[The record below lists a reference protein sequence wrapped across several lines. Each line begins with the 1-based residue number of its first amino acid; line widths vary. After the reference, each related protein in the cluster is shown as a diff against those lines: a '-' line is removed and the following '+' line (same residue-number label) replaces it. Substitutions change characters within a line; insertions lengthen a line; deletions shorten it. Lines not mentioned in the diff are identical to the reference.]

1 MGARLLLT
9 LAAAMTTTEAPR
21 TKRRLPWFLEF
32 YNSNVGRKWVMAI
45 SGIVGLG
52 FVFFHMFGNLHLY
65 EEPGRFDE
73 YAEGLRDFGQ
83 PIFSRTF
90 LLWLARLGLLAAFA
104 VHVHA
109 GFTLWWKNRKAR
121 PVGYEHQSFV
131 EATFASRYMLIS
143 GIIVLVFIVYHL
155 AHLTWG
161 LDFLNPSFTR
171 GEARANLIEGLESP
185 FTAGWYVVANLALGL
200 HILHGTWSLFQ
211 SLGATNPRFNAW
223 RRNLAIGLTAVIV
236 IGNVSFPLAITTG
249 LVGS

>member
-1 MGARLLLT
+1 
-9 LAAAMTTTEAPR
+9 MTTTQAPSR
-21 TKRRLPWFLEF
+21 KRSLPWFLEF

-52 FVFFHMFGNLHLY
+52 FVFFHMFGNLHIY

-73 YAEGLRDFGQ
+73 YAEGLRSFGE

-90 LLWLARLGLLAAFA
+90 ILWVARFGLLAAFG

-109 GFTLWWKNRKAR
+109 GFTLWWKNRHAR
-121 PVGYEHQSFV
+121 PVGYERQQWQ

-171 GEARANLIEGLESP
+171 GEARENLIEGLESP
-185 FTAGWYVVANLALGL
+185 ITAGWYVIANLALGL
-200 HILHGTWSLFQ
+200 HILHGAWSMFQ
-211 SLGATNPRFNAW
+211 SLGVTNPRFNRW
-223 RRNLAIGLTAVIV
+223 RRNFAVGLTAVIV
-236 IGNVSFPLAITTG
+236 AGNVSFPIAISTG
-249 LVGS
+249 LVG